1 MWHLAERKSN
11 MQIKYV
17 HKMGNENKP
26 FTIFSREEIPDD
38 ILEIIL
44 KNESFRESTTF
55 GEEGLGE
62 PEEIDELIV
71 VFDDGI
77 EKTFKY
83 MNKAIHYFFQGD
95 DSSTCIYSVRI
106 FHGERKRTPNVTL
119 AARLPLA
126 MNLSAVVPGLSCL
139 SGIVLRPL
147 AP

>member
-1 MWHLAERKSN
+1 MWHLAERKN
-11 MQIKYV
+11 YMQIKYV

-44 KNESFRESTTF
+44 KNKSFRESTTF

-83 MNKAIHYFFQGD
+83 MNKVIHYFFKGD
-95 DSSTCIYSVRI
+95 
-106 FHGERKRTPNVTL
+106 E
-119 AARLPLA
+119 A
-126 MNLSAVVPGLSCL
+126 
-139 SGIVLRPL
+139 LRPVFIVF
-147 AP
+147 AYFMGKEKERQTPH

>member
-1 MWHLAERKSN
+1 

-83 MNKAIHYFFQGD
+83 MNKVIHYFFKGD
-95 DSSTCIYSVRI
+95 
-106 FHGERKRTPNVTL
+106 E
-119 AARLPLA
+119 A
-126 MNLSAVVPGLSCL
+126 
-139 SGIVLRPL
+139 LRPVFIVF
-147 AP
+147 AYFMGKEKERQTSH